1 VGGVKHNLLY
11 LRKSTE
17 KKGGSMPIPDAWI
30 IEEKKRERPSIG
42 LELTLPEARPV
53 VTDNENDEDQP
64 VSRVIILDISPEN
77 I

>member
-1 VGGVKHNLLY
+1 
-11 LRKSTE
+11 
-17 KKGGSMPIPDAWI
+17 MPIPDAWI